1 MSLDLGIEGQP
12 PLLPLATLYPRTRHR
27 EADAPWPGLGNLSFS
42 RRGHRPR
49 EAGQKQKVGTPTS
62 IPVRQNNLL
71 PLRDP
76 ASPSSPRC
84 LLAVVSNEAHLQAPH
99 VVVRTRRY
107 VVWPAPVSLPSSK
120 LQLQTIHPC
129 RGTGIWHLANDT
141 WPPIGTR
148 LAATS
153 TAQACSPSIS
163 SRKPFAKLYIPSTAP
178 LINPRNG
185 LRSSQG
191 AVGRGR
197 GPRWHSPEL
206 ERFPQLAHGP
216 SPSNCRCCCP
226 RLTLSR
232 KPPDWSS
239 PSAPC
244 TRRSRRSPTAP
255 SCRLSPSPANS
266 PAALSSTH
274 SGEPVHT
281 RSRCSS
287 C

>member
-42 RRGHRPR
+42 RRDTDLANLVRSKRWAHRP
-49 EAGQKQKVGTPTS
+49 ASQSVKTTS
-62 IPVRQNNLL
+62 S

-107 VVWPAPVSLPSSK
+107 VVWPAPASLPSSK
-120 LQLQTIHPC
+120 LQLQTVHPC

-163 SRKPFAKLYIPSTAP
+163 SRKPFATLYIPSTAP

-216 SPSNCRCCCP
+216 SPSNSRCCCP